1 MGKYLVNDDLTK
13 SQKKLIDKYSVDIP
27 ITTYGIRGTFTIT
40 NYRNYRFFSEIE
52 VEFKGLILVTFNHQ
66 RDWYDS
72 TLMIKSA
79 NNYKPSKIKV
89 NRYIKK
95 HLFTSVKNHLSLFC
109 IDISYYSDIKK
120 LTWK

>member
-1 MGKYLVNDDLTK
+1 MGKYLVHNDLTK

-27 ITTYGIRGTFTIT
+27 ITTNGIRGTFTIT

-52 VEFKGLILVTFNHQ
+52 IEFKGLILVTFNNQ

-72 TLMIKSA
+72 SLMEKSV

-109 IDISYYSDIKK
+109 VDISYYSDIKK